1 MTLSVLATSMK
12 RLLEQ
17 LDAIAAIVDT
27 VNPSQIEDD
36 PQGVANRYR
45 LYASSYDPLLRVK
58 TLRDRLIAEIC
69 QGKPVNGYLS
79 ADYGYGKTATLVY
92 LWHQCQQHQIVAVPP
107 FKFKELDN
115 LMVATYGWIKTCVPP
130 ERIPE
135 IEALYVKYGKQSR
148 VSQAAELARKYR
160 LSEDKALKIVQ
171 DLKTDITN
179 TDSVLSF
186 WQESIPILQQGGMK
200 GLAIFADE
208 SQEFLRTEEGSSA
221 RIQILSNLV
230 KGMRALGNTPVAL
243 MFSMPTDPTESA
255 IEEQAGDIIHRMKQQ
270 HVFLRLADAYSSEFP
285 EQLWHSL
292 CNKFL
297 DDGVKPEQV
306 AHPATIES
314 LGQLCDRKDFSN
326 GPRTVIEVYK
336 RLVGFARD
344 NNRPYTPLDLIND
357 YLAGRVQFYGASQHR
372 INHAINTLEQLEP
385 VQRHSQGREVIRL
398 LAIFP
403 GGLSESVAQ
412 EFGLKISLRELAD
425 DDQLYGVHIIQL
437 SHNRY
442 ALVALSQP
450 NTPTVVDKIL
460 NRFRQRWFR
469 DWHDGQK
476 EEMAAKIF
484 RSDILPLLFPV
495 KRVGQKGNWNWRYP
509 QAWNVD
515 RFGSYTF
522 LNGAPERYNPEFP
535 NRSLVISVG
544 SLDSGLMRFIPP
556 ENSHL
561 DWRFYLSYER
571 KAPESQQKITAIAG
585 TGQVDFHIQLSRRF
599 EGGYPTVFGLLKKVI
614 PAEQCSACTLLTLS
628 DYIQDW
634 LLDNPEVS
642 KADLARLEHH
652 RQECHQYAL
661 RLLFPEARPDSWTI
675 EGLEKVKGAETKLI
689 ESVFYL
695 KCKALFPNYQSFYNN
710 LRPTLL
716 KYKVTLEKVPLA
728 VRRGRQ
734 LYQVSKVD
742 FERLFETMGSG
753 LPSVLAIFQKHGLI
767 ADYKIASKKGEISQV
782 QFTLHSLEEF
792 IVQALK
798 LTGRTQ
804 VIETRQGQ
812 EDSKALDYRELWQE
826 VKRLGY
832 LQDEFEEAIEWLR
845 LRRYIEWERQKGIVR
860 QAVAEL
866 EPDDLRGQLN
876 ELRHRVSE
884 WRGAFDE
891 AMLHDVEQGLDE
903 AEKTL
908 SWVVDALAKDDDT
921 AQLNLFEPTVFES
934 GKPQSIS
941 DDKAGD
947 LGEATVVLD
956 QLQRT
961 IQGMGEQVEEF
972 RQEKHSA
979 LEQELGEMKRRLENL
994 TRELINSKV
1003 SQLIIGNSGL
1013 EPCLNDYRT
1022 NLERQVKQLDKDC
1035 YKTSHSIGL
1044 EEGNILSL
1052 YRQREQCFQSLRSY
1066 ENRKRTLQNLVA
1078 GLEQWRIILTR
1089 AEVLR
1094 ENLVNDSQ
1102 KLRRYD
1108 DEFVDRVV
1116 TYFATHKIEGFREY
1130 EQLHRPLVELEQKVK
1145 RDRRSR
1151 REAFEQRLSQYQSLL
1166 VRISD
1171 NETCLSNL
1179 CRFDE
1184 EDEKGSYQTL
1194 RQVFLDKLNNWC
1206 DRKICQWEKLE
1217 QDLSFLAQERN
1228 QDVQDLLSQVS
1239 RLKRSLDERVK
1250 ELSKLIEAGGAGEEQ
1265 ITQLKAIAEVEQNLQ
1280 AEWVTLEF
1288 DKDENL
1294 QAEERQLLEAIDA
1307 LGDDVSIA
1315 KLRQQISED
1324 ETLWK
1329 QLKLLYQKGHLEI
1342 TLHRRNF
1349 KP

>member
-27 VNPSQIEDD
+27 VNPSQIEHD

-58 TLRDRLIAEIC
+58 TLLHRLMAEIC

-135 IEALYVKYGKQSR
+135 IEALYIKYGKQSR
-148 VSQAAELARKYR
+148 ASQAAELARKYR

-186 WQESIPILQQGGMK
+186 WQETVPILQQGGMK

-243 MFSMPTDPTESA
+243 IFSMPTDPTESA

-270 HVFLRLADAYSSEFP
+270 QVFLRLADAYSSEFP

-292 CNKFL
+292 CDKFL
-297 DDGVKPEQV
+297 DDGLKPEQV

-336 RLVGFARD
+336 RLVGFVRE

-372 INHAINTLEQLEP
+372 INHTINTLEQLEP

-412 EFGLKISLRELAD
+412 EFGLKNSLRELAD

-450 NTPTVVDKIL
+450 NTPTVIDKIL

-469 DWHDGQK
+469 DWNDGQK
-476 EEMAAKIF
+476 EEMAANIF

-495 KRVGQKGNWNWRYP
+495 KRVGQKSNWNWRYP

-544 SLDSGLMRFIPP
+544 SIDSSLIRFIPP
-556 ENSHL
+556 EDSHL

-614 PAEQCSACTLLTLS
+614 PAEHCSACTLLTLS

-642 KADLARLEHH
+642 KADRARLEHH

-661 RLLFPEARPDSWTI
+661 RLLFPEVRPDSWTI

-689 ESVFYL
+689 ESVFYQ
-695 KCKALFPNYQSFYNN
+695 KCQALFPKYQSFYNN
-710 LRPTLL
+710 LRPSLL
-716 KYKVTLEKVPLA
+716 KYKLTLEKVPLA

-734 LYQVSKVD
+734 LYQVTKAD
-742 FERLFETMGSG
+742 FERLFETTGSG

-782 QFTLHSLEEF
+782 QFTSHSLEEF

-812 EDSKALDYRELWQE
+812 DHSKALDYRELWQE

-845 LRRYIEWERQKGIVR
+845 LRRYIEWERQKGIIR

-876 ELRHRVSE
+876 EIRHRVSE

-891 AMLHDVEQGLDE
+891 VMLHDVEQGLDE
-903 AEKTL
+903 ADKTL
-908 SWVVDALAKDDDT
+908 SWVIDSLAKDDDT
-921 AQLNLFEPTVFES
+921 AQLNLFESTGFES
-934 GKPQSIS
+934 GNPQSIS
-941 DDKAGD
+941 DDKVGD

-961 IQGMGEQVEEF
+961 IQGMGEQLEEF
-972 RQEKHSA
+972 RQEKRSA

-1013 EPCLNDYRT
+1013 ESCLNDYRT

-1035 YKTSHSIGL
+1035 QKTSHSICL
-1044 EEGNILSL
+1044 EDANVLSL
-1052 YRQREQCFQSLRSY
+1052 YRQREQCFKSLRSY
-1066 ENRKRTLQNLVA
+1066 ENRKRSLQDLVA

-1094 ENLVNDSQ
+1094 ENLVNDSE

-1130 EQLHRPLVELEQKVK
+1130 EQLQRPLVELEQEVK

-1151 REAFEQRLSQYQSLL
+1151 REAFEKLLNQYQSLL
-1166 VRISD
+1166 ARIAD
-1171 NETCLSNL
+1171 NESCLSRL
-1179 CRFDE
+1179 CRFDD

-1194 RQVFLDKLNNWC
+1194 RQVFLDKLQNWC
-1206 DRKICQWEKLE
+1206 DRKIYQWEKLE

-1250 ELSKLIEAGGAGEEQ
+1250 ELYELIEAGGVGEEQ
-1265 ITQLKAIAEVEQNLQ
+1265 IRQLQAIAEVEKNLQ
-1280 AEWVTLEF
+1280 AEWGKLEF

-1294 QAEERQLLEAIDA
+1294 QAEERQLLEAIDS
-1307 LGDDVSIA
+1307 LGDEVSIG
-1315 KLRQQISED
+1315 KLRQQISAD
-1324 ETLWK
+1324 EKLWK
-1329 QLKLLYQKGHLEI
+1329 QLKFLYQKGHLEI

>member
-1 MTLSVLATSMK
+1 MTLCVLATSMK

-27 VNPSQIEDD
+27 VNPSQIEHD

-58 TLRDRLIAEIC
+58 TLLHRLMAEIC

-107 FKFKELDN
+107 FKFQELDN
-115 LMVATYGWIKTCVPP
+115 LMVATYSWIKTCVPP

-148 VSQAAELARKYR
+148 SSQAAELARKYR

-186 WQESIPILQQGGMK
+186 WQETVPILQQGGMK

-243 MFSMPTDPTESA
+243 IFSMPIDPTESA

-270 HVFLRLADAYSSEFP
+270 KVCLRLADAYSSEFP

-292 CNKFL
+292 CDKFL
-297 DDGVKPEQV
+297 DDGLKPEQV

-336 RLVGFARD
+336 RLVGFVRD

-385 VQRHSQGREVIRL
+385 VQRHSQGRDVIRL

-412 EFGLKISLRELAD
+412 EFGLKTSLRELAD

-469 DWHDGQK
+469 DWNDGQK
-476 EEMAAKIF
+476 EEMAANIF

-515 RFGSYTF
+515 RFGFYTF
-522 LNGAPERYNPEFP
+522 LKGAPERYNPEFP

-544 SLDSGLMRFIPP
+544 SIDSGLMRFIPP
-556 ENSHL
+556 EDSHL

-571 KAPESQQKITAIAG
+571 KTPERRQKITAIAG
-585 TGQVDFHIQLSRRF
+585 TGQVDFLMQLSRRF

-634 LLDNPEVS
+634 LLHNPEVS
-642 KADLARLEHH
+642 KADRARLEHH

-689 ESVFYL
+689 ESVFYQ
-695 KCKALFPNYQSFYNN
+695 KCKALFPKYQSFYNN
-710 LRPTLL
+710 LRPSLL
-716 KYKVTLEKVPLA
+716 KYKLTLEKVPLA

-734 LYQVSKVD
+734 LYQVTKAD
-742 FERLFETMGSG
+742 FERLFETTGSG

-782 QFTLHSLEEF
+782 QFKSHSLEEF

-812 EDSKALDYRELWQE
+812 DDSKALDYRELWQE

-845 LRRYIEWERQKGIVR
+845 LRRYIEWERQKGIIR

-866 EPDDLRGQLN
+866 EPDDLIGQLN
-876 ELRHRVSE
+876 ELRYRVAE

-891 AMLHDVEQGLDE
+891 VMLNTVEQGLDE
-903 AEKTL
+903 AGKTL
-908 SWVVDALAKDDDT
+908 SWVIDSLAKDDDT
-921 AQLNLFEPTVFES
+921 AQLNLFESTVFES
-934 GKPQSIS
+934 GNPQSIS
-941 DDKAGD
+941 DDKVGD

-972 RQEKHSA
+972 RQEKRSA

-1003 SQLIIGNSGL
+1003 SQLMIGNSGL
-1013 EPCLNDYRT
+1013 EPCLNNYQT
-1022 NLERQVKQLDKDC
+1022 TLERQVKQLDKDC
-1035 YKTSHSIGL
+1035 QKTSHSIGL
-1044 EEGNILSL
+1044 EDGNILSL
-1052 YRQREQCFQSLRSY
+1052 YRQREQCYQSLRSY
-1066 ENRKRTLQNLVA
+1066 ENRKRTLQDLVA
-1078 GLEQWRIILTR
+1078 GWEQWRIILTR

-1094 ENLVNDSQ
+1094 EDLVNDSE

-1116 TYFATHKIEGFREY
+1116 TYFATHKIEGFKEY
-1130 EQLHRPLVELEQKVK
+1130 DQLQRPLVELEQELL
-1145 RDRRSR
+1145 RNRRSR
-1151 REAFEQRLSQYQSLL
+1151 REAFEQRLNQYEEFLT
-1166 VRISD
+1166 RIGSA
-1171 NETCLSNL
+1171 EHYLSNR
-1179 CRFDE
+1179 CRFDD
-1184 EDEKGSYQTL
+1184 EDSDSSYLTL
-1194 RQVFLDKLNNWC
+1194 QQVFLEQLQNYCGN
-1206 DRKICQWEKLE
+1206 KITEWEELERELVFLGQERE
-1217 QDLSFLAQERN
+1217 QDVTDRLNQIGSLKTELVSQKKQLPTAIEDLRRLETRIDELKSLFERG
-1228 QDVQDLLSQVS
+1228 QAL
-1239 RLKRSLDERVK
+1239 RG
-1250 ELSKLIEAGGAGEEQ
+1250 ELRKFQ
-1265 ITQLKAIAEVEQNLQ
+1265 FHKN
-1280 AEWVTLEF
+1280 
-1288 DKDENL
+1288 ENL
-1294 QAEERQLLEAIDA
+1294 KDEERQLLDT
-1307 LGDDVSIA
+1307 VSPGESPITISQ
-1315 KLRQQISED
+1315 LRQRTSDNRDVWE
-1324 ETLWK
+1324 L
-1329 QLKLLYQKGHLEI
+1329 LKALYKKGYLDI
-1342 TLHRRNF
+1342 TLRRRD
-1349 KP
+1349 

>member
-1 MTLSVLATSMK
+1 MK

-27 VNPSQIEDD
+27 VNPSQIEHD

-58 TLRDRLIAEIC
+58 TLRDRLMAEIC

-107 FKFKELDN
+107 FKFQELDN

-148 VSQAAELARKYR
+148 ASQAAELARKYR

-171 DLKTDITN
+171 ELKTDITN

-186 WQESIPILQQGGMK
+186 WQETVPILQQGGMK

-243 MFSMPTDPTESA
+243 IFSMPTDPTESA

-292 CNKFL
+292 CDKFL
-297 DDGVKPEQV
+297 DDGLKPEQV

-336 RLVGFARD
+336 RLVGFVRD
-344 NNRPYTPLDLIND
+344 DNRPYTPLDLIND
-357 YLAGRVQFYGASQHR
+357 YLAGRVQFYGANQHR

-403 GGLSESVAQ
+403 AGVSESVAQ
-412 EFGLKISLRELAD
+412 EFGLKTSLRELAD

-484 RSDILPLLFPV
+484 RSDILSLLFPV
-495 KRVGQKGNWNWRYP
+495 KRAGQKGNWNWRYP

-544 SLDSGLMRFIPP
+544 NLDSGLMRFIPP
-556 ENSHL
+556 EYSHL
-561 DWRFYLSYER
+561 DWRFYLTYDR
-571 KAPESQQKITAIAG
+571 KAPEVKPKITAITG

-634 LLDNPEVS
+634 LLHNPEVS
-642 KADLARLEHH
+642 KADRARLEHH

-661 RLLFPEARPDSWTI
+661 RLLFPEVRPDSWTI

-689 ESVFYL
+689 ESVFYQ
-695 KCKALFPNYQSFYNN
+695 KCQALFPKYQSFYNN
-710 LRPTLL
+710 LRPSLL
-716 KYKVTLEKVPLA
+716 KYKLTLEKVPLA

-734 LYQVSKVD
+734 LYQVTKAD
-742 FERLFETMGSG
+742 FERLFETTGSG

-782 QFTLHSLEEF
+782 QFTSHSLEEF

-812 EDSKALDYRELWQE
+812 DDSKVLDYRELWQD

-845 LRRYIEWERQKGIVR
+845 LRRYIEWERQKGIIR

-876 ELRHRVSE
+876 ELRYRVSE

-891 AMLHDVEQGLDE
+891 VMLHDVEQGLDE
-903 AEKTL
+903 ADKTL
-908 SWVVDALAKDDDT
+908 SWVIDSLAKDDDT
-921 AQLNLFEPTVFES
+921 AQLNLFESTGFEL
-934 GKPQSIS
+934 GNPPSIS
-941 DDKAGD
+941 DDKVGD

-972 RQEKHSA
+972 RQEKRSA

-994 TRELINSKV
+994 TGELINSKV

-1013 EPCLNDYRT
+1013 ESCLNDYRT
-1022 NLERQVKQLDKDC
+1022 TLERQVKQLDKDC
-1035 YKTSHSIGL
+1035 QKTSHSIGL
-1044 EEGNILSL
+1044 EDGNILSL
-1052 YRQREQCFQSLRSY
+1052 YRQREQCYQSLRSY
-1066 ENRKRTLQNLVA
+1066 ENRKRTLQDLVA

-1094 ENLVNDSQ
+1094 ENLVNDSE

-1116 TYFATHKIEGFREY
+1116 TYFATHKIEGFKEY
-1130 EQLHRPLVELEQKVK
+1130 DQLQRPLVELEQELL

-1151 REAFEQRLSQYQSLL
+1151 REAFEKLLSQYEALL
-1166 VRISD
+1166 ARIAD
-1171 NETCLSNL
+1171 NESCLSRL
-1179 CRFDE
+1179 CRFDD
-1184 EDEKGSYQTL
+1184 EDENGSYQTL

-1206 DRKICQWEKLE
+1206 DRKIYQWEKLE

-1239 RLKRSLDERVK
+1239 GLKCSLDERAK
-1250 ELSKLIEAGGAGEEQ
+1250 ELYELIEAGGVGEEQ
-1265 ITQLKAIAEVEQNLQ
+1265 IRQLQAIAEAEKDLQ
-1280 AEWVTLEF
+1280 AEWGKLEF

-1294 QAEERQLLEAIDA
+1294 QAEERQLLEAIDS
-1307 LGDDVSIA
+1307 LGDEVSIG
-1315 KLRQQISED
+1315 KLRQQISAD
-1324 ETLWK
+1324 EKLWK
-1329 QLKLLYQKGHLEI
+1329 QLKFLYQKGHLEI

>member
-1 MTLSVLATSMK
+1 MK

-27 VNPSQIEDD
+27 VNPSQIEHD

-58 TLRDRLIAEIC
+58 TLLHRLMAEIC

-148 VSQAAELARKYR
+148 ASQAAELARKYR

-243 MFSMPTDPTESA
+243 IFSMPIDPTESA

-270 HVFLRLADAYSSEFP
+270 QVFLRLADAYSSEFP

-292 CNKFL
+292 CDKFL
-297 DDGVKPEQV
+297 DDGLKPEQV

-336 RLVGFARD
+336 RLVGFVRD

-385 VQRHSQGREVIRL
+385 VQRHSQGRDVIRL

-412 EFGLKISLRELAD
+412 EFGLKNSLRELAD
-425 DDQLYGVHIIQL
+425 DNQLYGVHIIQL

-450 NTPTVVDKIL
+450 NTPTVIDKIL

-476 EEMAAKIF
+476 EEMAANIF

-495 KRVGQKGNWNWRYP
+495 KRAGQKGNWNWRYP

-522 LNGAPERYNPEFP
+522 LNGAPEQYNPEFP

-556 ENSHL
+556 EDSHL

-571 KAPESQQKITAIAG
+571 KAPEIRQKITAISG

-614 PAEQCSACTLLTLS
+614 PAEHCSACTLLTLS

-642 KADLARLEHH
+642 KADRARLEHH

-661 RLLFPEARPDSWTI
+661 RLLFPEVRPDSWAI

-710 LRPTLL
+710 LRPSLL
-716 KYKVTLEKVPLA
+716 KYKLTLEKVPLA

-734 LYQVSKVD
+734 LYQVTKAD

-782 QFTLHSLEEF
+782 QFTSHSLEEF

-812 EDSKALDYRELWQE
+812 DHSKALDYRELWQE

-845 LRRYIEWERQKGIVR
+845 LRRYIEWERQKGIIR
-860 QAVAEL
+860 QAVETRHGASLL

-876 ELRHRVSE
+876 EIRHRVSE

-891 AMLHDVEQGLDE
+891 VMLHDVEQGLDE
-903 AEKTL
+903 ADKTL
-908 SWVVDALAKDDDT
+908 SWVIDSLAKDDDT
-921 AQLNLFEPTVFES
+921 AQLNLFESTGFES
-934 GKPQSIS
+934 GNPQSIS
-941 DDKAGD
+941 DDKVGD

-961 IQGMGEQVEEF
+961 IQGMGEQLEEF
-972 RQEKHSA
+972 RQEKRSA

-1013 EPCLNDYRT
+1013 ESCLNDYRT

-1035 YKTSHSIGL
+1035 QKTSHSICL
-1044 EEGNILSL
+1044 EDANVLSL
-1052 YRQREQCFQSLRSY
+1052 YRQREQCFKSLRSY
-1066 ENRKRTLQNLVA
+1066 ENRKRSLQDLVA

-1094 ENLVNDSQ
+1094 ENLVNDSE

-1130 EQLHRPLVELEQKVK
+1130 EQLQRPLVELEQEVK

-1151 REAFEQRLSQYQSLL
+1151 REAFEKLLNQYQSLL
-1166 VRISD
+1166 ARIAD
-1171 NETCLSNL
+1171 NESCLSRL
-1179 CRFDE
+1179 CRFDD

-1194 RQVFLDKLNNWC
+1194 RQVFLDKLQNWC
-1206 DRKICQWEKLE
+1206 DRKIYQWEKLE

-1250 ELSKLIEAGGAGEEQ
+1250 ELYELIEAGGVGEEQ
-1265 ITQLKAIAEVEQNLQ
+1265 IRQLQAIAEVEKNLQ
-1280 AEWVTLEF
+1280 AEWGKLEF

-1294 QAEERQLLEAIDA
+1294 QAEERQLLEAIDS
-1307 LGDDVSIA
+1307 LGDEVSIG
-1315 KLRQQISED
+1315 KLRQQISAD
-1324 ETLWK
+1324 EKLWK
-1329 QLKLLYQKGHLEI
+1329 QLKFLYQKGHLEI

>member
-1 MTLSVLATSMK
+1 MK

-243 MFSMPTDPTESA
+243 IFSMPTDPTESA

-344 NNRPYTPLDLIND
+344 HNRPYTPLDLIND

-412 EFGLKISLRELAD
+412 EFGLETSLRELAD

-476 EEMAAKIF
+476 EEMAANIF

-634 LLDNPEVS
+634 LLNNPEVS
-642 KADLARLEHH
+642 KADRARLEHH

-661 RLLFPEARPDSWTI
+661 RLLFPEVRPDSWAI

-716 KYKVTLEKVPLA
+716 KYKVMLEKVPLA

-734 LYQVSKVD
+734 LYQVSKAD
-742 FERLFETMGSG
+742 FERLFETTGSG

-866 EPDDLRGQLN
+866 EPDDLRGQLH

-908 SWVVDALAKDDDT
+908 SWVVDALARDDDT

-979 LEQELGEMKRRLENL
+979 LEQELGEMKRRLENFA
-994 TRELINSKV
+994 RELINSKL

-1035 YKTSHSIGL
+1035 QKTSHSIGL
-1044 EEGNILSL
+1044 EDANLLSL

-1066 ENRKRTLQNLVA
+1066 ENRKRTLQDLVA

-1130 EQLHRPLVELEQKVK
+1130 EQLQRPLVELEQEVK

-1166 VRISD
+1166 ARIAD
-1171 NETCLSNL
+1171 NKSCLSRL
-1179 CRFDE
+1179 CRFDD

-1194 RQVFLDKLNNWC
+1194 RQVFLDKLQNWC

-1239 RLKRSLDERVK
+1239 RFKRSLDEQSQ
-1250 ELSKLIEAGGAGEEQ
+1250 ELFELIEAGGAGEEP
-1265 ITQLKAIAEVEQNLQ
+1265 IRQLQAIAEVEKNLQ

-1294 QAEERQLLEAIDA
+1294 QAEERQLLEAIDS
-1307 LGDDVSIA
+1307 LGDEVSIA

-1324 ETLWK
+1324 KELWK